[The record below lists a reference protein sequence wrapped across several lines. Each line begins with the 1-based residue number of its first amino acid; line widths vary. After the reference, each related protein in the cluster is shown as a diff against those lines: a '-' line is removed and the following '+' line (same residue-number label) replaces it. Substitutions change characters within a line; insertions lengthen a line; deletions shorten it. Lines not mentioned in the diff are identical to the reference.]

1 MSIWQKKNALFFSLS
16 SESTLFKVRISEDN
30 AKGKPKKHMI
40 RLNHIDVAQSK
51 KKQTLLKEN
60 ETSNFPFDAAIMLY
74 WHKSTIRPFPM

>member
-1 MSIWQKKNALFFSLS
+1 
-16 SESTLFKVRISEDN
+16 
-30 AKGKPKKHMI
+30 MI

-60 ETSNFPFDAAIMLY
+60 ATPNYPFDAAIMLY